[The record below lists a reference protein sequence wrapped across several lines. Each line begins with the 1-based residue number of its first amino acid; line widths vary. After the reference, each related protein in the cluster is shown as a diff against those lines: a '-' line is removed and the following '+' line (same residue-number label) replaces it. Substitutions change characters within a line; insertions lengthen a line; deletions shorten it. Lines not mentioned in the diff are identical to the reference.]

1 MLVYWEEESSTSIV
15 KASQIVEP
23 LQPKKGSKSKVKW
36 GKRVL
41 PATVLEVGGKEKLK
55 KMQTEFHKKQVCN
68 EEVLEEITETA
79 PPKKRKCAEAS
90 SSKNKKGKKEV
101 TILCVTKPAEQV
113 PVPSPPATTPAI
125 DVEEPLP
132 GTPSPEVPIQHTLPS
147 NDAIALDLQKIYDE
161 LQAQRYTLQS
171 LEDYVHNQFMELQA
185 MQELQAAQIIELQGK
200 LDKLECQQGPTRDE
214 SEECILSPAVGMNH
228 REAFRD
234 MENLPPQLYS
244 TPASR
249 CNQPALKS
257 AADVIDSNQKLL
269 QSTVK
274 AGRLAVQLA
283 RYSYFGED
291 AMKISTVSSLPK
303 EKLKEVKAGLYEVY
317 RFNNQVEFEPLWQ
330 KCLIAIGKACQAL
343 RAKDSN

>member
-1 MLVYWEEESSTSIV
+1 M
-15 KASQIVEP
+15 
-23 LQPKKGSKSKVKW
+23 
-36 GKRVL
+36 
-41 PATVLEVGGKEKLK
+41 
-55 KMQTEFHKKQVCN
+55 
-68 EEVLEEITETA
+68 
-79 PPKKRKCAEAS
+79 
-90 SSKNKKGKKEV
+90 
-101 TILCVTKPAEQV
+101 
-113 PVPSPPATTPAI
+113 
-125 DVEEPLP
+125 
-132 GTPSPEVPIQHTLPS
+132 
-147 NDAIALDLQKIYDE
+147 
-161 LQAQRYTLQS
+161 
-171 LEDYVHNQFMELQA
+171 HNQFMELQA

-214 SEECILSPAVGMNH
+214 SEECLLSPAVGMNH

-234 MENLPPQLYS
+234 LENLPPQLYS

-257 AADVIDSNQKLL
+257 AADVINSNQNLL

-303 EKLKEVKAGLYEVY
+303 EKLKEVKARLYEVY

-330 KCLIAIGKACQAL
+330 KCLIAVGKACQAL